1 MEFKNNIQ
9 LIALDLDG
17 TLTNS
22 DKIVTERTKDALK
35 KAMDKG
41 VKIVLASG
49 RLPQGIEFIA
59 RELEMQERGGYILAY
74 NGGYIADAKSGEV
87 LYRRL
92 LSAEF
97 VPELCEFARKNQV
110 ALATFAE
117 DGTFYSESV
126 EDRWLVE
133 DAGNCRC
140 PLKKVDDLAQSVNF
154 PIHKMLVS
162 VEPQRRNE
170 IEERMATQFVPR
182 IDVYHSAPFFI
193 EAMPVGVN
201 KGESL
206 AILLEKLGMTSANL
220 LACGDSGNDL
230 AMIKLAAIGVAMGN
244 AEDYVKEAADFVSSD
259 NDHDGVA
266 EAIERFIL

>member
-1 MEFKNNIQ
+1 MEFKNNIR

-22 DKIVTERTKDALK
+22 EKIVTERTKAALK
-35 KAMDKG
+35 KAMDRG
-41 VKIVLASG
+41 VKVVLASG

-87 LYRRL
+87 LHRRL
-92 LSAEF
+92 LDEKF
-97 VPELCEFARKNQV
+97 VPELCEFARKNEV

-117 DGTFYSESV
+117 DGSFYSESV
-126 EDRWLVE
+126 EDRWLVD
-133 DAGNCRC
+133 DARNCRC
-140 PLKKVDDLAQSVNF
+140 PLKKVDDLAAAVDF

-162 VEPQRRNE
+162 VEPSRRDE
-170 IEERMATQFVPR
+170 VERRMAAQFMPR
-182 IDVYHSAPFFI
+182 IDVYHSAPFFV
-193 EAMPVGVN
+193 EAMPIGVN

-206 AILLEKLGMTSANL
+206 AILLEKLGMTSDNL

-230 AMIKLAAIGVAMGN
+230 AMIKLAGIGVAMGN
-244 AEDYVKEAADFVSSD
+244 AEDYVKEAADFVSAD

-266 EAIERFIL
+266 EAIEEFIL